1 MIPLSFVRLPDVA
14 LGLLLSQPARTMSST
29 RNVYVRSLVSGT
41 KGLERRDPQQNARTF
56 QSNGLERLS
65 DIIIES
71 CVTGKGVFLVCQ
83 KPLGEHWEKHCIVF
97 VSP

>member
-1 MIPLSFVRLPDVA
+1 MIPFFCRAARRRSRITFVTAGKNHVKHEERL
-14 LGLLLSQPARTMSST
+14 RT
-29 RNVYVRSLVSGT
+29 LVLGT

-83 KPLGEHWEKHCIVF
+83 KPLGEH
-97 VSP
+97 

>member
-1 MIPLSFVRLPDVA
+1 MIPLSFVGLPDIA

-83 KPLGEHWEKHCIVF
+83 KPLGEHWENIALCL
-97 VSP
+97 SPP